1 MVNGAVLA
9 MTTMYTIKLHGG
21 TPSNFLMGMLLKG
34 RKVVSEKITVFTTN
48 YKERIDPALLRPG
61 RMDLIGEVKVSPV
74 DVAGEFMTVKSS
86 KNFLEDLVKFIETKE
101 SEERSSVVA
110 EQENDNNSN
119 QKTEELVAILEAD
132 FFQAWIHCGQ
142 HNLLHSVQC
151 SSLLEILY
159 GTIQKLQATKLRD
172 TS

>member
-1 MVNGAVLA
+1 MS
-9 MTTMYTIKLHGG
+9 TTEREY
-21 TPSNFLMGMLLKG
+21 FW
-34 RKVVSEKITVFTTN
+34 KVVSEKITVSLPIIK
-48 YKERIDPALLRPG
+48 KELTQPYCDQE
-61 RMDLIGEVKVSPV
+61 LIGEVKVSPA

-101 SEERSSVVA
+101 SEERSSVMA

-142 HNLLHSVQC
+142 HNLC
-151 SSLLEILY
+151 ILCNVH
-159 GTIQKLQATKLRD
+159 LFWRFSMA
-172 TS
+172 